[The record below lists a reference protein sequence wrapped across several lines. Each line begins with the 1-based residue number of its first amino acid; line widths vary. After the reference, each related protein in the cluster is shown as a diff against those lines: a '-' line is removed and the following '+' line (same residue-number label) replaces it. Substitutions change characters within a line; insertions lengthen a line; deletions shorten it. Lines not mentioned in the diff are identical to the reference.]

1 MLLEAAFNQLLN
13 YDCWTKR
20 NLVGDLF
27 VHCLQ
32 RQIRLS
38 VSQGRGQESA
48 AAAAAVG
55 YTDAAFAAPGPVT
68 YPCLTALFLFTSMVV
83 MECLAPDC
91 TSQSTFH

>member
-1 MLLEAAFNQLLN
+1 MLLEAAFNRPLN

-20 NLVGDLF
+20 NLFGDLF
-27 VHCLQ
+27 VHCLL
-32 RQIRLS
+32 RQIRPS
-38 VSQGRGQESA
+38 VSQGGGQESA
-48 AAAAAVG
+48 AVAAVG
-55 YTDAAFAAPGPVT
+55 YTDAVFAALGLVT